1 MTEGPLREHLRPH
14 ASASSKTYAEVKD
27 TVLSYLRAKHPKGMK
42 ATPGRTTTGGGGN
55 GTSGAGGPVPM
66 EIDALATKLAQLETR
81 LLAALGKGGGK
92 AGGKTPRGGATG
104 GGSGSGDGKKKLEP

>member
-1 MTEGPLREHLRPH
+1 MTEGPLREHLRPY

-27 TVLSYLRAKHPKGMK
+27 TVLSYLRAKNPKGTK
-42 ATPGRTTTGGGGN
+42 ATPGRSTTGGGGN

-92 AGGKTPRGGATG
+92 AGGKTPHGGAADPSAG
-104 GGSGSGDGKKKLEP
+104 GTPGRRKT